1 MQYKKFLLFSR
12 LRYNA
17 GSIGWKTAVQQM
29 VIMLDELDK
38 DNKLALL
45 APVMKRAGSTSS
57 SFAYSPLV
65 AVLGERL
72 PV

>member
-45 APVMKRAGSTSS
+45 APVM
-57 SFAYSPLV
+57 
-65 AVLGERL
+65 ERE
-72 PV
+72 